1 MRSKYSYISTSIVS
15 FCFVVVLGSNL
26 ARGQANRTVSK
37 VGTIA
42 ASFLEIDVGARAV
55 GMGGAFVAVADD
67 ATAIFWNPAGL
78 AWLEGTEVMASL
90 LPYIADIDVT
100 YIAIGKQIE
109 DFGTV
114 ALSIKVVSVGKIE
127 ETTELFPNGTGSVFE
142 PTMAVIGLTFAK
154 AVSTQVNFGITGRYI
169 REEIFE
175 VSASGLSFDFGF
187 TYEPRIY
194 GLTLGLAIRNYGP
207 DIKFSGSGFE
217 RLDANNRPVASS
229 DAGAELPTSID
240 LGLAYNFMNNGLNS
254 ATMSTNFR
262 SNNLSNDNWNS
273 GVEYVYDER
282 YSLRAGY
289 NYSAQDNYLY
299 GFSLGAGVSVD
310 LGEDARL
317 TFEYS
322 WTDTEVFSSNQYFTM
337 KASF

>member
-1 MRSKYSYISTSIVS
+1 MRNKTFLLIIALLLLTCQSVMAGNENRIGTAGAPELLIAT
-15 FCFVVVLGSNL
+15 GS
-26 ARGQANRTVSK
+26 RGTA
-37 VGTIA
+37 
-42 ASFLEIDVGARAV
+42 L
-55 GMGGAFVAVADD
+55 GGAVVANSYGVD
-67 ATAIFWNPAGL
+67 AIHWNPAGL
-78 AWLEGTEVMASL
+78 AWLEGTEAMASI

-100 YIAIGKQIE
+100 YLAIGKQIE

-114 ALSIKVVSVGKIE
+114 ALSVKVVSVGEIE
-127 ETTELFPNGTGSVFE
+127 ETTEDFPDGTGSIFE

-169 REEIFE
+169 REDIFE

-207 DIKFSGSGFE
+207 DIVFSGSGFE
-217 RLDANNRPVASS
+217 DAIDGRPLASTE
-229 DAGAELPTSID
+229 AGSELPTSID
-240 LGLAYNFMNNGLNS
+240 MGLAFNFVNEGLNS
-254 ATMSTNFR
+254 ATFSTNFR
-262 SNNLSNDNWNS
+262 SNNLSNDNWNG
-273 GVEYVYDER
+273 GVEYVYDES

-289 NYSAQDNYLY
+289 LYSGQEKFLY

-322 WTDTEVFSSNQYFTM
+322 WTDTEVFNSNQYFTM

>member
-1 MRSKYSYISTSIVS
+1 MRNKTFLLI
-15 FCFVVVLGSNL
+15 VVLLLLTFQSVMAGNE
-26 ARGQANRTVSK
+26 NRI
-37 VGTIA
+37 GTA
-42 ASFLEIDVGARAV
+42 GATELLIAV
-55 GMGGAFVAVADD
+55 GSRGTAMGGAVVANSYGVD
-67 ATAIFWNPAGL
+67 AIFWNPAGL
-78 AWLEGTEVMASL
+78 AWLEGTEAMATR

-100 YIAIGKQIE
+100 YLAIGKQIE

-114 ALSIKVVSVGKIE
+114 ALSIKVVSVGEIE
-127 ETTELFPNGTGSVFE
+127 ETTEDFPDGTGSIFE

-169 REEIFE
+169 REDIFE

-207 DIKFSGSGFE
+207 NIVFSGSGFE
-217 RLDANNRPVASS
+217 DAFDGRPLSS
-229 DAGAELPTSID
+229 SEAGAELPTSID
-240 LGLAYNFMNNGLNS
+240 MGLAYNFLNEGLNS
-254 ATMSTNFR
+254 ATMSYNFR
-262 SNNLSNDNWNS
+262 SNNLSNDNWN
-273 GVEYVYDER
+273 GGMEYVYDER

-289 NYSAQDNYLY
+289 LYSNQQQYLY

-310 LGEDARL
+310 LGEDVRV

-322 WTDTEVFSSNQYFTM
+322 WTETDIFDDNQHFTM

>member
-1 MRSKYSYISTSIVS
+1 MKNKTFLLIVALLLLTFQS
-15 FCFVVVLGSNL
+15 VMAGNENRIGT
-26 ARGQANRTVSK
+26 AGANELL
-37 VGTIA
+37 I
-42 ASFLEIDVGARAV
+42 AV
-55 GMGGAFVAVADD
+55 GSRGTAMGGAVVANSYGVD
-67 ATAIFWNPAGL
+67 AIFWNPAGL
-78 AWLEGTEVMASL
+78 AWLEGTEAMASR

-100 YIAIGKQIE
+100 YIAIGKQLE
-109 DFGTV
+109 DFGAL
-114 ALSIKVVSVGKIE
+114 ALSIKVVSIGAIE
-127 ETTELFPNGTGSVFE
+127 ETTENFPNGTGSIFE

-207 DIKFSGSGFE
+207 DIVFSGSGFE
-217 RLDANNRPVASS
+217 DAIDGRPLASTE
-229 DAGAELPTSID
+229 AGSELPTLID

-262 SNNLSNDNWNS
+262 SNNLSNDNFN
-273 GVEYVYDER
+273 GGLEYVYDER

-289 NYSAQDNYLY
+289 IYSSNDKFLY

>member
-1 MRSKYSYISTSIVS
+1 MRNKTFLLIVALLLLTFQSVMAGNENRIGTAGAAELLISV
-15 FCFVVVLGSNL
+15 GS
-26 ARGQANRTVSK
+26 RGTA
-37 VGTIA
+37 
-42 ASFLEIDVGARAV
+42 
-55 GMGGAFVAVADD
+55 MGGAVVANSYGLD
-67 ATAIFWNPAGL
+67 AIYWNPAGL
-78 AWLEGTEVMASL
+78 AWLEGTEAMASI

-100 YIAIGKQIE
+100 YFAIGKHLE
-109 DFGTV
+109 DFGSL
-114 ALSIKVVSVGKIE
+114 ALSVKVVSAGKIE
-127 ETTELFPNGTGSVFE
+127 ETTEALPNGTGSVFE

-169 REEIFE
+169 RENIFE

-207 DIKFSGSGFE
+207 DIVFSGSGFE
-217 RLDANNRPVASS
+217 RLDANNRPVSSS

-262 SNNLSNDNWNS
+262 SNNLSNDNFN
-273 GVEYVYDER
+273 GGLEYVYDER

-289 NYSAQDNYLY
+289 LYSSNENFLY

-322 WTDTEVFSSNQYFTM
+322 WTDTEVFNSNQYFTM

>member
-1 MRSKYSYISTSIVS
+1 MRNKTFLLIVALLLLTFQSIMA
-15 FCFVVVLGSNL
+15 GNE
-26 ARGQANRTVSK
+26 NRI
-37 VGTIA
+37 GTAGA
-42 ASFLEIDVGARAV
+42 AELLIAV
-55 GMGGAFVAVADD
+55 GSRGTAMGGSVVANSYGVD
-67 ATAIFWNPAGL
+67 AIFWNPAGL
-78 AWLEGTEVMASL
+78 AWLEGTEVMASH

-100 YIAIGKQIE
+100 YIAVGKQLE
-109 DFGTV
+109 DFGTL
-114 ALSIKVVSVGKIE
+114 ALSLKVVSIGAIE
-127 ETTELFPNGTGSVFE
+127 ETTTDFPNGTGSIFE

-169 REEIFE
+169 REQIFE

-207 DIKFSGSGFE
+207 DIVFSGSGFE
-217 RLDANNRPVASS
+217 RSTAGRPLASS
-229 DAGAELPTSID
+229 EAGSELPTSID

-273 GVEYVYDER
+273 GLEYVYDER

-322 WTDTEVFSSNQYFTM
+322 WTDTEVFNSNQYFTV

>member
-1 MRSKYSYISTSIVS
+1 MRNKTFLLIVALLLLTFQSIMA
-15 FCFVVVLGSNL
+15 GNE
-26 ARGQANRTVSK
+26 NRI
-37 VGTIA
+37 GTAGA
-42 ASFLEIDVGARAV
+42 AELLIAV
-55 GMGGAFVAVADD
+55 GSRGTAMGGSVVANSYGVD
-67 ATAIFWNPAGL
+67 AIFWNPAGL
-78 AWLEGTEVMASL
+78 AWLEGTEVMASH

-100 YIAIGKQIE
+100 YIAVGKQLE
-109 DFGTV
+109 DFGTL
-114 ALSIKVVSVGKIE
+114 ALSLKVVSIGAIE
-127 ETTELFPNGTGSVFE
+127 ETTTDFPNGTGSIFE

-169 REEIFE
+169 REQIFE

-207 DIKFSGSGFE
+207 DIVFSGSGFE
-217 RLDANNRPVASS
+217 RSTAGRPLASS
-229 DAGAELPTSID
+229 EAGSELPTSID

-273 GVEYVYDER
+273 GLEYVYDER

-299 GFSLGAGVSVD
+299 GFALGAGVSVD

-322 WTDTEVFSSNQYFTM
+322 WTDTEVFNSNQYFTV

>member
-1 MRSKYSYISTSIVS
+1 MRNKTFLLIVALFLLTFQS
-15 FCFVVVLGSNL
+15 VMAGNE
-26 ARGQANRTVSK
+26 NRI
-37 VGTIA
+37 GTAGA
-42 ASFLEIDVGARAV
+42 AELLIAV
-55 GMGGAFVAVADD
+55 GSRGTAMGGAVVANSYGVD
-67 ATAIFWNPAGL
+67 AIFWNPAGL
-78 AWLEGTEVMASL
+78 AWLEGTEAMATR

-109 DFGTV
+109 DFGTI

-127 ETTELFPNGTGSVFE
+127 ETTELLPNGTGSIFE

-207 DIKFSGSGFE
+207 DIVFSGSGFE
-217 RLDANNRPVASS
+217 NAVAGRPLASTE
-229 DAGAELPTSID
+229 AGSELPTSID
-240 LGLAYNFMNNGLNS
+240 LGIAYNFLNEGLNS
-254 ATMSTNFR
+254 ATMSYNFR
-262 SNNLSNDNWNS
+262 SNNLSNDNWNG

-282 YSLRAGY
+282 YALRAGY
-289 NYSAQDNYLY
+289 LYSSQNNFLY

-310 LGEDARL
+310 LGEDARV

-322 WTDTEVFSSNQYFTM
+322 WTETDIFDDNQHFTV

>member
-1 MRSKYSYISTSIVS
+1 MRNKTFLLIIALLLLTFQSIMA
-15 FCFVVVLGSNL
+15 GNENRIGT
-26 ARGQANRTVSK
+26 AGANELL
-37 VGTIA
+37 I
-42 ASFLEIDVGARAV
+42 AV
-55 GMGGAFVAVADD
+55 GSRGTAMGGAVVANSYGID
-67 ATAIFWNPAGL
+67 AIYWNPAGL
-78 AWLEGTEVMASL
+78 AWLEGTEAMASL

-100 YIAIGKQIE
+100 YFAIGKQIE
-109 DFGTV
+109 DFGAL
-114 ALSIKVVSVGKIE
+114 ALSVKIVSAGKIE
-127 ETTELFPNGTGSVFE
+127 ETTEAFPDGTGSVFE

-169 REEIFE
+169 REQIFE

>member
-1 MRSKYSYISTSIVS
+1 MRNKTFLLIVALLLLTFQSIMA
-15 FCFVVVLGSNL
+15 GNE
-26 ARGQANRTVSK
+26 NRI
-37 VGTIA
+37 GTACA
-42 ASFLEIDVGARAV
+42 AELLIAV
-55 GMGGAFVAVADD
+55 GSRGTAMGGSVVANSYGVD
-67 ATAIFWNPAGL
+67 AIFWNPAGL
-78 AWLEGTEVMASL
+78 AWLEGTEVMASH

-100 YIAIGKQIE
+100 YIAVGKQLE
-109 DFGTV
+109 DFGTL
-114 ALSIKVVSVGKIE
+114 ALSLKVVSIGAIE
-127 ETTELFPNGTGSVFE
+127 ETTTDFPNGTGSIFE

-169 REEIFE
+169 REQIFE

-207 DIKFSGSGFE
+207 DIVFSGSGFE
-217 RLDANNRPVASS
+217 RSTAGRPLASS
-229 DAGAELPTSID
+229 EAGSELPTSID

-273 GVEYVYDER
+273 GLEYVYDER

-322 WTDTEVFSSNQYFTM
+322 WTDTEVFNSNQYFTV